1 MWQTILKQNNLQI
14 QICVIRNNDLN
25 DNDDSNN
32 DIINQNSN
40 IFSEIFN
47 DNSITKFEEI
57 LLKEQFIAVC
67 VLNEKYQRILKT
79 LSIEQ
84 RIMKEF
90 SLIECIIINDQ
101 IQYRIEKTVI
111 DFDVDFSKY
120 RFDNERFLMFDND
133 DFRLKFIQ
141 LIHDT
146 SMIDHF
152 EINKIYEILIRN
164 YYWINMIDIVK
175 QFIRNCHACR
185 RSKFFRNKYQETFR
199 SLSVLEVR
207 WQNIF
212 IDFVIKLFKFK
223 NIWEVICEN
232 MMIVVNRC

>member
-1 MWQTILKQNNLQI
+1 MQI
-14 QICVIRNNDLN
+14 QTCVIRNSDLN

-57 LLKEQFIAVC
+57 FLKEQFTTICA
-67 VLNEKYQRILKT
+67 LNEKYQRILKA

-84 RIMKEF
+84 RIMKKF

-101 IQYRIEKTVI
+101 IQYRIEKTII

-146 SMIDHF
+146 SMTDHL
-152 EINKIYEILIRN
+152 EINKIYEILTRN
-164 YYWINMIDIVK
+164 YY
-175 QFIRNCHACR
+175 
-185 RSKFFRNKYQETFR
+185 
-199 SLSVLEVR
+199 
-207 WQNIF
+207 
-212 IDFVIKLFKFK
+212 
-223 NIWEVICEN
+223 
-232 MMIVVNRC
+232 